1 MNSGN
6 RNVLLTRCSTP
17 IRPIPQGPILNSPS
31 RACGFKRQMFWRV
44 EAGISSVSVASD
56 HDCPERKED
65 GDTDHTRR
73 WSIHSGRSRYPT
85 PGSVSKYFG
94 LVASASS
101 FRRSCVMYTRT

>member
-17 IRPIPQGPILNSPS
+17 MRPIPQGPILNSPS

-56 HDCPERKED
+56 AMIAPNAKKTAIPITPA
-65 GDTDHTRR
+65 G
-73 WSIHSGRSRYPT
+73 GRFIP
-85 PGSVSKYFG
+85 
-94 LVASASS
+94 VAADIQHPVPSASTS
-101 FRRSCVMYTRT
+101 AW